1 MITLEELRTK
11 YKPQILE
18 LAKKHGV
25 TDIRVFGSVA
35 RGEAREDSDVD
46 FLVKRLPKTDL
57 MDIGG
62 FYSGVEDLLNSK
74 IDVVSEGAL
83 SHRIKDKVINE
94 AVYL

>member
-1 MITLEELRTK
+1 MLTLEELRSK

-18 LAKKHGV
+18 LAKKYGV

-35 RGEAREDSDVD
+35 RGDARADSDVD
-46 FLVKRLPKTDL
+46 FLVKRLPKTDI

-62 FYSGVEDLLNSK
+62 FYAGVEDLLHHK

-83 SHRIKDKVINE
+83 SHRMKDIVINE
-94 AVYL
+94 ALYL

>member
-1 MITLEELRTK
+1 MITLEELRSK

-35 RGEAREDSDVD
+35 RGEAREDSDID
-46 FLVKRLPKTDL
+46 FLIKRLPKTDL

-62 FYSGVEDLLNSK
+62 FYAGVEDLLHNK

-83 SHRIKDKVINE
+83 SHRIKDRVISE

>member
-1 MITLEELRTK
+1 MLTLEELRAK

-35 RGEAREDSDVD
+35 RGEAREDSDID

-57 MDIGG
+57 MNIGG
-62 FYSGVEDLLNSK
+62 FYSDVEDLLHTK
-74 IDVVSEGAL
+74 IDIVSEGAL
-83 SHRIKDKVINE
+83 SHRIRNRVINE

>member
-1 MITLEELRTK
+1 MITLEELRAK

-18 LAKKHGV
+18 LAKKYGV

-35 RGEAREDSDVD
+35 RGDAREDSDVD
-46 FLVKRLPKTDL
+46 FLIKRLPKTDL

-62 FYSGVEDLLNSK
+62 FYSGVEDLLHTK

-83 SHRIKDKVINE
+83 SYRMRDRVISE